1 MSGSV
6 TPVVGASDRKLL
18 RAKFGVREAAI
29 PAVRAF
35 RKNMPFDHGTI
46 KTESWILIRPDGRRT
61 HANTYDGKLGKG
73 ADYETNT
80 FAVPAEGSK
89 EYRKVFK
96 GYEEVA
102 IDQCPVA
109 AAVPADQA

>member
-73 ADYETNT
+73 ADYETN
-80 FAVPAEGSK
+80 SSI
-89 EYRKVFK
+89 KVKPLRAIIFFVFNTCFV
-96 GYEEVA
+96 EVSV
-102 IDQCPVA
+102 ITCCIITSN
-109 AAVPADQA
+109 